1 MARSHAATARV
12 ATIRA
17 FENAIVLPA
26 ADDYDRQLVLQ
37 AAQSFA
43 RRHGAS
49 TLFIGGTQVQLICA
63 DVPLRSLCARCHQPV
78 ARIAYRLA
86 ADLLCAGCMRRRV
99 GWDAPPDDLAGSAW
113 RGRESKPGLARKP

>member
-1 MARSHAATARV
+1 MARFHAATARV

-49 TLFIGGTQVQLICA
+49 TLIIGGTQVQLVCGNLPRA
-63 DVPLRSLCARCHQPV
+63 SLCAGCRQPV
-78 ARIAYRLA
+78 MRIAYRLA
-86 ADLLCAGCMRRRV
+86 ADLLCAGCMRRSV
-99 GWDAPPDDLAGSAW
+99 GWEGP
-113 RGRESKPGLARKP
+113 ARDVSTSVPVGKR